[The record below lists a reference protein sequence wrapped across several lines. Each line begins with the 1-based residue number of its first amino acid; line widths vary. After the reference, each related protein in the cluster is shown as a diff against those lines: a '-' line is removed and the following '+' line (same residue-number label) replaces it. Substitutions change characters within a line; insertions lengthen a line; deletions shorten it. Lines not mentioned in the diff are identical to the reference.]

1 MSRGQTKLHAGN
13 PRAAWAIA
21 ALACGAALFLLVAAP
36 TSRASYDPLGSGTT
50 KLSFGKAFLSVM
62 KAHGVTAVP
71 KAPATRKGGAIV
83 FPVSGGKMDPTSGK
97 GEADQL
103 GNLVFKRGRLSLPFK
118 GLMVKAKRAPLYA
131 KVGGSQLKIAT
142 GARIATVRDGFG
154 TIFTAKDLKL
164 SEKVAVRLNKKLHL
178 GDAFKAGQVIGS
190 LSTATQPQ
198 TVAILPTGRA
208 TLTVAPEMFAKLS
221 ELHVSLNPI
230 SPAELAPG
238 PLFTLPMVKGGAIAP
253 DASLGTL
260 RTGGSIELLQLGAGQ
275 IFWEELRFGLDAG
288 AALGDVN
295 LQPSP
300 PYGGK
305 LGMVGIL
312 DLDMS
317 SAAVSSSAK
326 ARTITVTGA
335 SLRLQ
340 AQSAESFNQAFAERK
355 PFFKAGDLFGTISFT
370 AQGQ

>member
-1 MSRGQTKLHAGN
+1 MA
-13 PRAAWAIA
+13 AIA
-21 ALACGAALFLLVAAP
+21 SAAALCLFVAVP
-36 TSRASYDPLGSGTT
+36 TSQALYDPLGSGTT
-50 KLSFGKAFLSVM
+50 KLSLGKAFLSLM
-62 KAHGVTAVP
+62 KANGVTAVP
-71 KAPATRKGGAIV
+71 KAPATRKGGAIA
-83 FPVSGGKMDPTSGK
+83 FPVSGGRMDPTKGK
-97 GEADQL
+97 GEADHL
-103 GNLVFKRGRLSLPFK
+103 GTLIFRRGGLSLPFK
-118 GLMVKAKRAPLYA
+118 TLMLKAKRAPLYA

-142 GARIATVRDGFG
+142 GARIATVRNGCG
-154 TIFTAKDLKL
+154 TVFTAKNLKI
-164 SEKVAVRLNKKLHL
+164 SQKVAVRLNKKLHL
-178 GDAFKAGQVIGS
+178 ADVFHAGQVIGS
-190 LSTATQPQ
+190 LRSATQPR

-208 TLTVAPEMFAKLS
+208 TLSIAPEMVARLS

-238 PLFTLPMVKGGAIAP
+238 PIFTLPMAKAGAMAP

-260 RTGGSIELLQLGAGQ
+260 RTGGAIELLQLGAGQ
-275 IFWEELRFGLDAG
+275 IFWQELWFGLDARSV
-288 AALGDVN
+288 LGEVN

-305 LGMVGIL
+305 LGQVGVL
-312 DLDMS
+312 DLDMT
-317 SAAVSSSAK
+317 SAATSSNAK

-355 PFFKAGDLFGTISFT
+355 PVFKAGDPFGTISFT